1 MLGVGLTIS
10 GQIAWANQ
18 KVIAEIKKEATAS
31 FLMTTELDQ

>member
-1 MLGVGLTIS
+1 MLGAGLTIF

>member
-1 MLGVGLTIS
+1 MHGAGLTIS

-18 KVIAEIKKEATAS
+18 KVIALIKKEATAS